1 MVVAAQNHAP
11 LMVVASVI
19 ILTSVFSLKSFS
31 TTGVFKVEEWTV
43 LHKGNAARSRMH
55 KPENRLDHNVRAN
68 FVICND
74 CFWCASQIMAGNAL
88 ERCPQCKKSNLETM
102 PVSLNEAYFFYRDEK
117 RGIDLLF
124 RKDSGM
130 SSSTQA

>member
-1 MVVAAQNHAP
+1 MVIAAQNPAP

-43 LHKGNAARSRMH
+43 LHRGNSASSKML
-55 KPENRLDHNVRAN
+55 KPEKRLHYNVRAN

-74 CFWCASQIMAGNAL
+74 CFWCASQIMTGNAL

-102 PVSLNEAYFFYRDEK
+102 PVSLDEAYFFYRDEK
-117 RGIDLLF
+117 RGVDLLF
-124 RKDSGM
+124 RKDNGM
-130 SSSTQA
+130 SSSSQA